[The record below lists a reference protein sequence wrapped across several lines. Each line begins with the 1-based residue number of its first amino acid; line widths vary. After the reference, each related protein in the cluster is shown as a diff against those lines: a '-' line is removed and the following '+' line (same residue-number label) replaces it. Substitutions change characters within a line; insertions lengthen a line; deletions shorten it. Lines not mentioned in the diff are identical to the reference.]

1 MKIRK
6 NMSLKKEGM
15 RMAWFSA
22 NFTEEG
28 RKKAETYF
36 EDAENKARRILKA
49 EGLESEYD
57 QIIPNIQYAEIEI
70 GQECA
75 KKNNNKLLPEY
86 TKIWGV
92 YRYTEHEGN
101 ALICYADEELVL
113 KAEEDYV
120 GRVEEQLPF

>member
-1 MKIRK
+1 
-6 NMSLKKEGM
+6 
-15 RMAWFSA
+15 MAWFSA

-28 RKKAETYF
+28 RKKAEAYF
-36 EDAENKARRILKA
+36 KDAENKARRILKA

-75 KKNNNKLLPEY
+75 KKNNNELLPKY

-101 ALICYADEELVL
+101 VLICYADEELVL

>member
-1 MKIRK
+1 M
-6 NMSLKKEGM
+6 NLKKEGM

-28 RKKAETYF
+28 IKKAEAYF

-101 ALICYADEELVL
+101 VLICYADEELVL

>member
-1 MKIRK
+1 M
-6 NMSLKKEGM
+6 NLKKEGM

-28 RKKAETYF
+28 TKKAEAYF

-75 KKNNNKLLPEY
+75 KKNNNELLPEY

-101 ALICYADEELVL
+101 VLICYADEELVL

>member
-1 MKIRK
+1 M
-6 NMSLKKEGM
+6 NLKKEGM
-15 RMAWFSA
+15 HMAWFSA

-28 RKKAETYF
+28 RKKAEAYF

-101 ALICYADEELVL
+101 VLICYADEELVL

>member
-1 MKIRK
+1 
-6 NMSLKKEGM
+6 MSLKKEGM

-22 NFTEEG
+22 SFTEEG
-28 RKKAETYF
+28 RKKAEAYF

-75 KKNNNKLLPEY
+75 KKNNNELWLEY

-101 ALICYADEELVL
+101 VLICYVDEELVL

>member
-1 MKIRK
+1 
-6 NMSLKKEGM
+6 M

-28 RKKAETYF
+28 RKKAEAYF
-36 EDAENKARRILKA
+36 ENAENKARRILKS

-101 ALICYADEELVL
+101 VLICYADEELVF

>member
-1 MKIRK
+1 
-6 NMSLKKEGM
+6 MSLKKEGI

-28 RKKAETYF
+28 RKKAEAYF
-36 EDAENKARRILKA
+36 EGAENKARRILKA

-75 KKNNNKLLPEY
+75 KKNKNKLLPEY

-101 ALICYADEELVL
+101 VLICYADEELVL

>member
-1 MKIRK
+1 
-6 NMSLKKEGM
+6 
-15 RMAWFSA
+15 MAWFSA

-28 RKKAETYF
+28 RKKAEAYF

-75 KKNNNKLLPEY
+75 KKNNN
-86 TKIWGV
+86 
-92 YRYTEHEGN
+92 
-101 ALICYADEELVL
+101 EL
-113 KAEEDYV
+113 
-120 GRVEEQLPF
+120 

>member
-1 MKIRK
+1 M
-6 NMSLKKEGM
+6 NLKKEGM

-22 NFTEEG
+22 NFTKEG
-28 RKKAETYF
+28 RKKAEAYF

-75 KKNNNKLLPEY
+75 KKNNNELLPEY

-101 ALICYADEELVL
+101 VLICYADEELVL

>member
-1 MKIRK
+1 M
-6 NMSLKKEGM
+6 NLKKEGM

-28 RKKAETYF
+28 RKKAEAYF

-101 ALICYADEELVL
+101 VLICYADEKLVL

>member
-1 MKIRK
+1 
-6 NMSLKKEGM
+6 
-15 RMAWFSA
+15 MAWFSA

-28 RKKAETYF
+28 RKKAEAYF
-36 EDAENKARRILKA
+36 EDAENKARRILKS
-49 EGLESEYD
+49 ESLESEYD

-101 ALICYADEELVL
+101 VLICYADEGLVL

>member
-1 MKIRK
+1 
-6 NMSLKKEGM
+6 
-15 RMAWFSA
+15 MAWFSA

-28 RKKAETYF
+28 RKKAEAYF

-75 KKNNNKLLPEY
+75 KKNNNKLLPE
-86 TKIWGV
+86 
-92 YRYTEHEGN
+92 GN
-101 ALICYADEELVL
+101 VLICYADEELVL